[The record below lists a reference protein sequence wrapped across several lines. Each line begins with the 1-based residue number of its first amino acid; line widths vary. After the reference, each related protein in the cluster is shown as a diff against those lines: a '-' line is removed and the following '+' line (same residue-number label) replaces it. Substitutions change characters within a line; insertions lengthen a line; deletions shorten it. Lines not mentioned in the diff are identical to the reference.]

1 MSFSDINVE
10 QRSKEVEAL
19 RSFLAYSL
27 IGSLVLHIGLLAS
40 GIGGFLTRVP
50 GEEEPM
56 ELAIIDPA
64 TEQPEKPP
72 EEIIEDTKAQPNS
85 GSLGGGNGIEGGGY
99 KGGSK
104 SANSQSVVALE
115 RKPEVVPQ
123 PKAIAQKQPIATTPV
138 QKTQTT
144 QNIKTPTQQTPTNQ
158 LSQEVVTQPS
168 APTSQSGSATQGSD
182 NLRQLLGGIR
192 DSRATQGNAGGSV
205 TATGSGI
212 GNGTGNGIGN
222 GNGSGNGSGTGTG
235 SGFGKG
241 PGTGIGNGTGTGN
254 GNGPG
259 NGTGNGTGTGTGT
272 GTNKQPANPPI
283 VATAPTPPK
292 INTSSGNGRAACRE
306 GGCSAKY
313 PESARRRGIQGRV
326 EVAVDTDAQGNVT
339 NVRVTSSSGNRE
351 LDEETKR
358 QARNWKLKPSE
369 GGRQGIAIGTEYAL
383 RGTRRYEQ
391 VQERKRQREARER
404 NQQTTASNT
413 NSTEGTSRRKPLIT
427 SSSTNIPAE
436 RSTESRR
443 DRRVRRQPVQTAATN
458 SSSQGTA
465 TRSQGNVRESLRG
478 LRRQRVSNNSSQQP
492 QTSQNRRRRRDNN
505 SSSSQ
510 NKLRESLRRL
520 RQPSQSQPTGSQ

>member
-27 IGSLVLHIGLLAS
+27 IGSVALHIGLLSS
-40 GIGGFLTRVP
+40 GMGSFLTRVP
-50 GEEEPM
+50 GEEEPI
-56 ELAIIDPA
+56 ELAIVDPA
-64 TEQPEKPP
+64 TEKLEEPP
-72 EEIIEDTKAQPNS
+72 EEIIEETKAEPDS

-99 KGGSK
+99 EGGSG
-104 SANSQSVVALE
+104 SANSPSVVALE
-115 RKPEVVPQ
+115 RKPEIVPQ
-123 PKAIAQKQPIATTPV
+123 PKAMASPTPLANAQKQPIATTPV
-138 QKTQTT
+138 QKTEKT
-144 QNIKTPTQQTPTNQ
+144 QSIKTPTQEPPTNKLANQ
-158 LSQEVVTQPS
+158 VVTQAS
-168 APTSQSGSATQGSD
+168 APTSQSGSTTQSSD

-222 GNGSGNGSGTGTG
+222 GNGSGIGSGTGTG

-241 PGTGIGNGTGTGN
+241 PGTGTGNGNGTSTGTGTGN
-254 GNGPG
+254 
-259 NGTGNGTGTGTGT
+259 
-272 GTNKQPANPPI
+272 QPANNSI

-306 GGCSAKY
+306 GGCAAKY

-339 NVRVTSSSGNRE
+339 NVRVLRSSGNRE

-369 GGRQGIAIGTEYAL
+369 GGRQGVAIGTEYAL

-404 NQQTTASNT
+404 NQQTTASNA
-413 NSTEGTSRRKPLIT
+413 NATEGTSRRRRLVT

-436 RSTESRR
+436 RSTESRLN
-443 DRRVRRQPVQTAATN
+443 RRLRRQPAQTAATN
-458 SSSQGTA
+458 SSSQQRT
-465 TRSQGNVRESLRG
+465 TRSQGGVRDSLRG
-478 LRRQRVSNNSSQQP
+478 LQRQRVSNNSSQP
-492 QTSQNRRRRRDNN
+492 TQTTSRRRRRDN
-505 SSSSQ
+505 SASSQ
-510 NKLRESLRRL
+510 NKLRQSLRRL
-520 RQPSQSQPTGSQ
+520 RQPSQSQPAGSQ